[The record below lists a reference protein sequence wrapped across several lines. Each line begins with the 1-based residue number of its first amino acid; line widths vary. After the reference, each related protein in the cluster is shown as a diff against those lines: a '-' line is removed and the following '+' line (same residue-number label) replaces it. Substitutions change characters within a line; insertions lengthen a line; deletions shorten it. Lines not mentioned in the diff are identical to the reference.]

1 MDTVIKVLLI
11 IILVAAAI
19 AVAPILLTALLWL
32 VGVFKGLG
40 NFVLW
45 IIIIALIIYIFW
57 GN

>member
-19 AVAPILLTALLWL
+19 VVLPILLAGLLWL
-32 VGVFKGLG
+32 VGVLKGVG
-40 NFVLW
+40 NLILW
-45 IIIIALIIYIFW
+45 IIIIALIIYIIW